1 MKKAMATAGK
11 TATKFVAA
19 RANLF
24 AAVIFAAS
32 VIKITCLGPAVLDRT
47 VAIAASLIVLLLLCV
62 CYAQGWKIQELLAAL
77 DRTIDERDDA
87 ENELK
92 LEELKAFS
100 PASID
105 ELNQLEYGEDA
116 DPLPVQ
122 LAWIRYR
129 AEQAQQQQQTAPDAD
144 VQ

>member
-1 MKKAMATAGK
+1 MKKVMATAGK
-11 TATKFVAA
+11 TAIKFMAE

-24 AAVIFAAS
+24 AAVIFTTAAVKLVYLGS
-32 VIKITCLGPAVLDRT
+32 AVIDST

-62 CYAQGWKIQELLAAL
+62 CYTQGWKIQELLAAL
-77 DRTIDERDDA
+77 DRTIDERDGA
-87 ENELK
+87 EQQLK

-129 AEQAQQQQQTAPDAD
+129 AEQAQQQQTAPDAD

>member
-11 TATKFVAA
+11 TAIKFVAA

-32 VIKITCLGPAVLDRT
+32 VLKITCLGPAVLDRT

-77 DRTIDERDDA
+77 GRTIDERDAA
-87 ENELK
+87 EQDLEL
-92 LEELKAFS
+92 ERIGAHS
-100 PASID
+100 PMSWD
-105 ELNQLEYGEDA
+105 ELAQLKDGDDA
-116 DPLPVQ
+116 DPVRVQ
-122 LAWIRYR
+122 LAWMRHR
-129 AEQAQQQQQTAPDAD
+129 KEQAEVQQPAA
-144 VQ
+144 VEAEE